1 MAFELVVREAFDG
14 FARGDR
20 ISDPEQIAAV
30 LASEHEARVIRIAKE
45 ISAPRAADKVEGA

>member
-1 MAFELVVREAFDG
+1 MDHELVVREPFDG
-14 FARGDR
+14 LARGDR

-45 ISAPRAADKVEGA
+45 ISAPRAAEKSEV